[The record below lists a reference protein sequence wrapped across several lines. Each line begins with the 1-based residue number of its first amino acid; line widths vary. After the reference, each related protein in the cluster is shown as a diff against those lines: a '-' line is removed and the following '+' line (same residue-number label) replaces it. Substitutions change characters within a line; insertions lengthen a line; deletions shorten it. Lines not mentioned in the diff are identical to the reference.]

1 MTIDLSTYDSGYYGY
16 MNDKV
21 RNALGALQDTGN
33 LRAVVDSP
41 VAMNTLEEPQDKD
54 WVVDITAQQLYV
66 YNSSSASWVPIGAS
80 EDTLTALING
90 SFDGGVSA
98 LLNTDL
104 RVYADGAQGITD
116 PLNLTSGW
124 YFKNSSDVTNKINWY
139 FLTNSNPVLTMAVP
153 NIRSMYATVE
163 VRAGGAPYFVMYTKP
178 TGAGDDAAAWYRSR
192 FVYTVPGL
200 DLSAY
205 IGQTIFLY
213 WGVDPGD
220 FPTLPRVEC
229 TLDLTSSVGFM
240 DDSEEVM
247 FANISTS
254 SGYPAGHYEFVVRDA
269 GYDYIGTDV
278 QYIFAAPG
286 APSADQSTPDDAF
299 IRMDGVNDY
308 LSLSGTGSIMDYT
321 ATWTVG
327 MEIVEL
333 PSVTTDSKFM
343 TLWRSGDNGISLRRG
358 GTNWGFY
365 VANGYDSVAQA
376 NTWYAP
382 SAGSRILVECD
393 GTKISYWLDGTRRSH
408 TTMNTTHRDNSSHVN
423 DSIDFGRGGIAFG
436 QGTYQ
441 DYEGG
446 VDNLL
451 FTNNILSSAEKA
463 EFFAGGDVTQHSY
476 YTAARDFVPCG
487 EGGYPNVVGEKS
499 NVTGTL
505 VNGTADDFVER
516 T

>member
-1 MTIDLSTYDSGYYGY
+1 MTIDLSTYERGYYGY
-16 MNDKV
+16 MNGPV
-21 RNALGALQDTGN
+21 RQALGALQDTGN

-41 VAMNTLEEPQDKD
+41 VQMNLLEDPRDKD
-54 WVVDITAQQLYV
+54 WAVDITSQQLYV
-66 YNSSSASWVPIGAS
+66 YNASSASWVAIGAS
-80 EDTLTALING
+80 EETLTALVNG

-98 LLNTDL
+98 LLNSDL
-104 RVYADGAQGITD
+104 RVFADGSQGITD

-124 YFKNSSDVTNKINWY
+124 YYKNSADVTDKINWY
-139 FLTNSNPVLTMAVP
+139 YLTNSNPVLSMNVA

-178 TGAGDDAAAWYRSR
+178 TGNGEDAAAWYRSR

-200 DLSAY
+200 DLTAY
-205 IGQTIFLY
+205 VGQTIMLY
-213 WGVDPGD
+213 WGIDTGD

-229 TLDLTSSVGFM
+229 TLDLVSSAGFM
-240 DDSEEVM
+240 DDSEEVL

-254 SGYPAGHYEFVVRDA
+254 SGYGAGHYEFIVSNA

-286 APSADQSTPDDAF
+286 APTDTPTTPDDAF
-299 IRMDGVNDY
+299 IRLDGVNDY
-308 LSLSGTGSIMDYT
+308 ISLDGTGSIMDYT
-321 ATWTVG
+321 TTWTVG
-327 MEIVEL
+327 CEIVEL
-333 PSVTTDSKFM
+333 PSVTTDNKFM
-343 TLWRSGDNGISLRRG
+343 TLWRSGDNGLSLRRG

-365 VANGYDSVAQA
+365 AANGYNSVAQA

-393 GTKISYWLDGTRRSH
+393 GVRIKYWLDGVKRSDSA
-408 TTMNTTHRDNSSHVN
+408 MNTTHRDNTSHVN

-446 VDNLL
+446 VDNML
-451 FTNNILSSAEKA
+451 FTNTILSSADKA

-476 YTAARDFVPCG
+476 YNSARDFVPCG
-487 EGGYPNVVGEKS
+487 EAGYPNVVGEKG